1 MNIALAKDLYTVRF
15 KKLCL
20 DDFYR
25 FKMYLHAQIEKWKL
39 KVPCD
44 VSFMSVLRKC
54 ARKQFSTKV
63 EKFEIS
69 RDISIFHNYL

>member
-20 DDFYR
+20 DE
-25 FKMYLHAQIEKWKL
+25 IENWKL

-44 VSFMSVLRKC
+44 VSFMSVLRIC

-69 RDISIFHNYL
+69 RDISISHNYL